1 MNRPLLENE
10 THWRREFISL
20 ERYFETIIPGW
31 EAFSLKL
38 IPNGRVDCAFAA
50 RWTLDFYWCTG
61 MNPIWRGSSL
71 QGKTFPV
78 TLTLRIFR
86 FCRCIRCWTRMNPIG
101 RGNSSLLTGT
111 FVCTVLPNSVEWL
124 SALGNEPHWVR
135 EFIPAMECR
144 RCTKMKPIG
153 RGNSFRQ
160 PKLICIDVS
169 TFGWTFGGFDW
180 VNSIGCGHSS
190 RHWLSVEKLGIHY
203 REWTPLSAGIHLVSC
218 FSATW
223 KSTRIEI
230 LIMFSNSFARC
241 WPVAGNESLFV
252 SLSRENESFDWRWN
266 SSRTVD

>member
-1 MNRPLLENE
+1 MNRSLLENE

-20 ERYFETIIPGW
+20 ERYFETLIPGW

-50 RWTLDFYWCTG
+50 RWISTGAPEWIPFDAGVHFKGKLSRSLLRWEFLDFAAAYVAEREWTPLDAGIHLFSRVHLSALCCQTR
-61 MNPIWRGSSL
+61 MS
-71 QGKTFPV
+71 
-78 TLTLRIFR
+78 
-86 FCRCIRCWTRMNPIG
+86 CWARSAMNPIG
-101 RGNSSLLTGT
+101 
-111 FVCTVLPNSVEWL
+111 C
-124 SALGNEPHWVR
+124 
-135 EFIPAMECR
+135 
-144 RCTKMKPIG
+144 
-153 RGNSFRQ
+153 GNSFRRWNAEGVRKWN
-160 PKLICIDVS
+160 PLNAGIHFDSGKIICIDVS
-169 TFGWTFGGFDW
+169 MFGWTFGGFDW

-252 SLSRENESFDWRWN
+252 SLSRENGSFDWRWN